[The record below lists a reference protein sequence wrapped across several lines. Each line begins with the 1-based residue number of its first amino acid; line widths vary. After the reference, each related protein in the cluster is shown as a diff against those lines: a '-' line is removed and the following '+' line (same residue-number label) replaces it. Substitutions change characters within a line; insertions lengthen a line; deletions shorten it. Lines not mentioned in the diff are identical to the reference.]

1 MSFAELE
8 AALIV
13 TRPLMG
19 TQTIVSTRNG
29 STKDDQHDEEKR
41 APLRAKVV
49 GIGRAFG
56 GALIFSLPMLMT
68 MELWWL
74 GFMLDRFRLA
84 MLVVVTLPLLV
95 GLARRIGFE
104 DTWDWQEDVRD
115 ACVAFAIGLLTA
127 TVVLSVFKVIGPGMS
142 FDEVIGKIVL
152 QAIPASIGALLGRS
166 QLGNEGGESDK
177 ENAETAS
184 STTPM
189 RDYGGEMFLMAV
201 GALFLSLNVAPTD
214 EMPMI
219 AQMMTP
225 THAVLLLALSLLVM
239 HGFVYA
245 VGFKGSALPTN
256 DEPWISDFVR
266 FTLVGYMLA
275 ILISL
280 FVLWSFGRLDGEA
293 FLPTVMTTIV
303 LAFPAAL
310 GAAAARLIL

>member
-1 MSFAELE
+1 
-8 AALIV
+8 
-13 TRPLMG
+13 MG
-19 TQTIVSTRNG
+19 TSAIVSTRNDG
-29 STKDDQHDEEKR
+29 LDADQH
-41 APLRAKVV
+41 APLREKIV
-49 GIGRAFG
+49 GIGRAAG

-74 GFMLDRFRLA
+74 GFTLDRFRLA
-84 MLVVVTLPLLV
+84 MLVIVTLPLLV

-115 ACVAFAIGLLTA
+115 ACVAFTIGLLTA
-127 TVVLSVFKVIGPGMS
+127 AVVLAVFKVIGPGMS

-166 QLGNEGGESDK
+166 QLGGEDGDDDA
-177 ENAETAS
+177 AEQNDDTAS
-184 STTPM
+184 SDTPL
-189 RDYGGEMFLMAV
+189 RDYGGELFLMAV

-219 AQMMTP
+219 AHMMTP
-225 THAVLLLALSLLVM
+225 LHAVLLLGVSLLVM

-245 VGFKGSALPTN
+245 VGFKGSALTTN
-256 DEPWISDFVR
+256 DAPWISDFVR
-266 FTLVGYMLA
+266 FTLVGYLLA

-293 FLPTVMTTIV
+293 LLPTVMTTIV